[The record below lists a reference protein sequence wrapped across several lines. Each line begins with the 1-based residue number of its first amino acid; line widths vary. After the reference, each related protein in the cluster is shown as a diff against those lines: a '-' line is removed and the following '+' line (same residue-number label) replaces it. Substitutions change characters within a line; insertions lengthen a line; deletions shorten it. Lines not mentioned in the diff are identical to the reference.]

1 MLPGRTTPL
10 RRGQK
15 RSLRGGGE
23 DHDQTLSTKPPTTP
37 QLTPGAGL
45 ATCGPATGVASGD
58 HTRPTSLAG
67 GSRPAPPPRRG
78 LRHHA
83 PMGAPRPPMLLARS
97 GERGAPRG
105 LPPRAL
111 QTQRREQTLD
121 LGNRS
126 RHPPPVDSAP
136 QSSADPTAPA
146 AATAARQPDAGGPA
160 APLIA
165 AASRRLLC
173 NKRRLASSQEYA
185 SG

>member
-67 GSRPAPPPRRG
+67 GSWPAPPAPPRPASSRPDG
-78 LRHHA
+78 STA
-83 PMGAPRPPMLLARS
+83 PPNAPRP
-97 GERGAPRG
+97 
-105 LPPRAL
+105 
-111 QTQRREQTLD
+111 QRRERGPAWASAASPPNAAQRADAGPQKPQQTPSACGLCTSIQRGPHGSCS
-121 LGNRS
+121 GNSSSTAR
-126 RHPPPVDSAP
+126 RGGPRRPVDSGCLP
-136 QSSADPTAPA
+136 PA
-146 AATAARQPDAGGPA
+146 ALQQ
-160 APLIA
+160 
-165 AASRRLLC
+165 ASFS
-173 NKRRLASSQEYA
+173 K
-185 SG
+185 

>member
-67 GSRPAPPPRRG
+67 GSWPAPPPRRG
-78 LRHHA
+78 PRHHA

-111 QTQRREQTLD
+111 QTQRREQTL

>member
-78 LRHHA
+78 PRHHA
-83 PMGAPRPPMLLARS
+83 PMGAPRPAMLLARS
-97 GERGAPRG
+97 GERGAPPWASAASPPNAAQRADAGPRKPQQTPSACGLCTSIQRG
-105 LPPRAL
+105 PHGSCSGNSSSTA
-111 QTQRREQTLD
+111 RR
-121 LGNRS
+121 
-126 RHPPPVDSAP
+126 
-136 QSSADPTAPA
+136 
-146 AATAARQPDAGGPA
+146 GGPA

>member
-67 GSRPAPPPRRG
+67 GSWPAPPAPPRPASSRPDG
-78 LRHHA
+78 STA
-83 PMGAPRPPMLLARS
+83 PCNAPRPQRRERGPAVGFRREPSKRSAESRRWTSETAADTLRLWTLHLSPARTPRLLQRQQQLDS
-97 GERGAPRG
+97 QTRGAP
-105 LPPRAL
+105 PP
-111 QTQRREQTLD
+111 
-121 LGNRS
+121 G
-126 RHPPPVDSAP
+126 
-136 QSSADPTAPA
+136 
-146 AATAARQPDAGGPA
+146 
-160 APLIA
+160 
-165 AASRRLLC
+165 
-173 NKRRLASSQEYA
+173 
-185 SG
+185 